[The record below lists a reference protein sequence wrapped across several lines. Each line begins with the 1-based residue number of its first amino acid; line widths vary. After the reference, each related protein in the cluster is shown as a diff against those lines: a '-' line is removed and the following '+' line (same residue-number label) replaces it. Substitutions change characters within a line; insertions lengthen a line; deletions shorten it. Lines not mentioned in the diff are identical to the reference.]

1 LLIKKIVAE
10 NTVAIMLIWCTGL
23 KRLRNLTLKSKKEV
37 IRMFDQVKEI
47 FTEIEE
53 IELSITNKK
62 KIKIPI
68 NILTMTTV
76 FLNST

>member
-1 LLIKKIVAE
+1 
-10 NTVAIMLIWCTGL
+10 
-23 KRLRNLTLKSKKEV
+23 
-37 IRMFDQVKEI
+37 MFDQVKEI

>member
-1 LLIKKIVAE
+1 
-10 NTVAIMLIWCTGL
+10 MLIWCTGL

>member
-62 KIKIPI
+62 KI
-68 NILTMTTV
+68 
-76 FLNST
+76 